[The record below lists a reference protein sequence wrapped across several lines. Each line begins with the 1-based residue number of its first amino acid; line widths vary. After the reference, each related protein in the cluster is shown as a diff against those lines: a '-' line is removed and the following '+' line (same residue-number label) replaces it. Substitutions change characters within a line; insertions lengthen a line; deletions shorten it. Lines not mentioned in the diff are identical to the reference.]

1 MDEVIRGEY
10 PRPQFVRADWMPL
23 NGEWEFSFDEERY
36 DRKIV
41 VPFAYEAPLSGI
53 GERAFHDTVW
63 YRRTFEVPEKWRGK
77 RVLLHFGAVDYEC
90 DVWVNGS
97 HTVRH
102 VGGQLGFSADITE
115 QLIAGV
121 NTLRVR
127 ARDDHSVLDIP
138 RGKQFWKEE
147 SESIFYTA
155 TTGIWQSVWLEP
167 VSDTHIEEVRI
178 TPLYDEKAVRFEY
191 RLAGGI
197 DGAGLKAELS
207 FSGRPVAQAA
217 ACTQSA
223 QGAFSVS
230 LEETALGVWNAGE
243 ELVWTP
249 ETPRLFDVTF
259 RLVRSS
265 EVLDEARSYFG
276 MRKVSVENGRFLL
289 NNRPYYQR
297 LLLDQGY
304 WPDGGLTAPSDEAFA
319 EDIRLAKAMGFNGVR
334 KHQKVEDPRFLYH
347 ADRMGLLVWG
357 EIGSGYTYSNRLAGR
372 LMEEWVQAVQRD
384 YNHPCIVVWTPL
396 NESWGVQEIAHAP
409 CEQEFCRAMAAMTK
423 ALDGTR
429 PVSDNDGWEHV
440 GGDLLTIH
448 DYEAREE
455 VLAARYRSAETT
467 LASQPAARPLYVRGS
482 GYRGE
487 PILVSEF
494 GGISFA
500 ACGENGWGYS
510 TAQDEEDFLR
520 RYEAVICPM
529 LDSPCVQGF
538 CYTQL
543 TDVEQEINGLLTYDR
558 QPKADLEQIRR
569 ITCGESGGK

>member
-167 VSDTHIEEVRI
+167 VCDAYIEEVRI

-230 LEETALGVWNAGE
+230 LEETALGIWNAGE

-259 RLVRSS
+259 RLVRGG
-265 EVLDEARSYFG
+265 EVLDEAGSYFG

-347 ADRMGLLVWG
+347 ADRIGLLVWG
-357 EIGSGYTYSNRLAGR
+357 EIGSGYTYSNRFAGR

-455 VLAARYRSAETT
+455 VLAARYRSAETA
-467 LASQPAARPLYVRGS
+467 LASQPAARPLYVQGS

-510 TAQDEEDFLR
+510 TAQDKEDFLR

-558 QPKADLEQIRR
+558 QPKADLEKIRR
-569 ITCGESGGK
+569 ITCGEDRCE

>member
-1 MDEVIRGEY
+1 MDEILRGEY
-10 PRPQFVRADWMPL
+10 PRPQFVRREWMPL
-23 NGEWEFSFDEERY
+23 NGKWDFSFDEERY
-36 DRKIV
+36 DKTIT
-41 VPFAYEAPLSGI
+41 VPFAYQAPLSGI
-53 GERAFHDTVW
+53 GEKAFHSTVW
-63 YRRTFEVPEKWRGK
+63 YRRSFAVPAAWQGK

-90 DVWVNGS
+90 EVWVNGT
-97 HTVRH
+97 HAARH
-102 VGGQLGFSADITE
+102 LGGQVGFSADITDALLPGE
-115 QLIAGV
+115 

-127 ARDDHSVLDIP
+127 AEDDHALLDIP
-138 RGKQFWKEE
+138 RGKQFWKEN

-167 VSDTHIEEVRI
+167 VAPAHMEQVRI
-178 TPLYDEKAVRFEY
+178 TPLYDQKAVRFEY
-191 RLAGGI
+191 QLAGSAA
-197 DGAGLKAELS
+197 GAVLEAEIS
-207 FSGRPVAQAA
+207 FEGRPAA
-217 ACTQSA
+217 AAAVTANSP

-249 ETPRLFDVTF
+249 ETPRLFDVKF
-259 RLVRSS
+259 RLLQGGRPV
-265 EVLDEARSYFG
+265 DEAASYFG

-304 WPDGGLTAPSDEAFA
+304 WPGGLLTAPSDEAFIT
-319 EDIRLAKAMGFNGVR
+319 DIKLAKAMGFNGVR

-384 YNHPCIVVWTPL
+384 YNHPCIVAWTPL
-396 NESWGVQEIAHAP
+396 NESWGVQEIAHSP
-409 CEQEFCRAMAAMTK
+409 CQQQFCRAMAAMTK
-423 ALDGTR
+423 ALDATR

-440 GGDLLTIH
+440 CGDLLTIH

-455 VLAARYRSAETT
+455 VLAARYASAAAA
-467 LASQPAARPLYVRGS
+467 LASQPAARPLYVPGS
-482 GYRGE
+482 GCGGE

-500 ACGENGWGYS
+500 KCGEEGWGYS
-510 TAQDEEDFLR
+510 SAQNEEDFLR
-520 RYEAVICPM
+520 RYEAVVRP
-529 LDSPCVQGF
+529 LLASPCVQGF

-558 QPKADLEQIRR
+558 QPKAALEKIRR
-569 ITCGESGGK
+569 ITCGAGKTV

>member
-1 MDEVIRGEY
+1 MEEIIRGEY
-10 PRPQFVRADWMPL
+10 PRPQFMRAQWMPL
-23 NGEWEFSFDEERY
+23 NGEWDFSFDEECY
-36 DRKIV
+36 DQTII

-53 GERAFHDTVW
+53 GDSAFHNTVW
-63 YRRTFEVPEKWRGK
+63 YRRLFVVPQAWQNKQ
-77 RVLLHFGAVDYEC
+77 VLLHFGAVDYEC

-97 HTVRH
+97 HAAHH
-102 VGGQLGFSADITE
+102 VGGQLGFSADITDYLSPSE
-115 QLIAGV
+115 NILCV
-121 NTLRVR
+121 RV
-127 ARDDHSVLDIP
+127 RDDHSQLDIP
-138 RGKQFWKEE
+138 RGKQFWKER

-167 VSDTHIEEVRI
+167 VSPTHIQQVRI

-191 RLAGGI
+191 QLAGEFRGALLEADVSF
-197 DGAGLKAELS
+197 DGKQAVCVAVQAQSPQGS
-207 FSGRPVAQAA
+207 FSA
-217 ACTQSA
+217 
-223 QGAFSVS
+223 S

-249 ETPRLFDVTF
+249 ENPRLFDVTF
-259 RLVRSS
+259 RLVR
-265 EVLDEARSYFG
+265 EGEALDEAASYFG

-304 WPDGGLTAPSDEAFA
+304 WPDGLLTAPSDEAFVA
-319 EDIRLAKAMGFNGVR
+319 DIRVTKELGFNGVR

-347 ADRMGLLVWG
+347 ADHMGLLVWG
-357 EIGSGYTYSNRLAGR
+357 EIGSGYTYSNRLAGQ
-372 LMEEWVQAVQRD
+372 LMDEWVQAVQRD

-409 CEQEFCRAMAAMTK
+409 CQQEFCRAMAAMTK
-423 ALDGTR
+423 ALDPTR

-440 GGDLLTIH
+440 CGDLLTLH
-448 DYEAREE
+448 DYEAKEE
-455 VLAARYRSAETT
+455 VLAARYATVETA
-467 LASQPAARPLYVRGS
+467 LASQPAARALYVQGS
-482 GYRGE
+482 GYKGE

-500 ACGENGWGYS
+500 KCGEKGWGYS
-510 TAQDEEDFLR
+510 SAQNEQDFLQ
-520 RYEAVICPM
+520 RYEAVIRP
-529 LDSPCVQGF
+529 LLHSPCVQGF

-543 TDVEQEINGLLTYDR
+543 TDVEQEINGLLTYER

-569 ITCGESGGK
+569 ITCGLGRNG